1 MARVKRRDNHRL
13 GLILTVSGVLVFSPD
28 GLMLR
33 LIGID
38 GLTLTAWR
46 GFLAGLVILLGT
58 SILHGRNVWPI
69 IRAGGWTGLLLVALS
84 AASMLAFNMAITNTS
99 VANVLVTFAIMP
111 MLAALMAWVFL
122 GERLRPDTGV
132 ALFFA
137 VLGMLIVA
145 AGATA
150 GGGMR
155 GLVYAVLNAV
165 VVAGYFVAV
174 RHLRGKSAIP
184 FVGMGYLL
192 AGLFTWPFVSV
203 PDLTVEQFGL
213 LLANGMVLQPLA
225 IALISL
231 GPRYLPAPEVAL
243 ITLLETILGPLLVW
257 LVLAEDPGPYT
268 LAGGAIIILT
278 LCVHSARRLAR
289 AGNRFPGAGP

>member
-1 MARVKRRDNHRL
+1 MTGRDNHTL

-33 LIGID
+33 LIGAD

-46 GFLAGLVILLGT
+46 GILAGLVILLGT
-58 SILHGRNVWPI
+58 AILHGRDVWPVF
-69 IRAGGWTGLLLVALS
+69 RAGGWIGLLLIALS

-122 GERLRPDTGV
+122 GERLSADTAV

-155 GLVYAVLNAV
+155 GLFYAVLNAV

-184 FVGMGYLL
+184 FVGMGYLV
-192 AGLFTWPFVSV
+192 AGLVTWPFVSV
-203 PDLTVEQFGL
+203 PDLTVAQFGL
-213 LLANGMVLQPLA
+213 LLANGMVLQPL
-225 IALISL
+225 
-231 GPRYLPAPEVAL
+231 
-243 ITLLETILGPLLVW
+243 
-257 LVLAEDPGPYT
+257 
-268 LAGGAIIILT
+268 LT
-278 LCVHSARRLAR
+278 STVFA
-289 AGNRFPGAGP
+289 